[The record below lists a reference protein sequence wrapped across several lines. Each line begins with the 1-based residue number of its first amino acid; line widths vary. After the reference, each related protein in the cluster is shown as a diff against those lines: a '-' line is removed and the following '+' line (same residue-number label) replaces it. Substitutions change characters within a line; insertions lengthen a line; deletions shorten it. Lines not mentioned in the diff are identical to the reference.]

1 MRNNHDVSIYHRGS
15 ASQRRRRV
23 CAGSDCSGHKSSG
36 LTFLEVILAITLL
49 AIVLGGG
56 LILIGHNMIIIKNAE
71 ETMVAT
77 ALTQYAIQD
86 ARNMDFPPVY
96 YDRLANELSNEFLPN
111 PPYTDEFVSSPPADK
126 ASAILAGGRNI
137 TPLKFQNDYSVIRY
151 IIAYGS
157 NGVPLNLTSL
167 GPTNYENYAMELEII
182 VYVIQKPENNIVSQD
197 VTYMS
202 RNGAF

>member
-1 MRNNHDVSIYHRGS
+1 MVKKMRNNHDVSIYHRGS

-96 YDRLANELSNEFLPN
+96 YDRLANELKSFPNEFIPSLQYAN
-111 PPYTDEFVSSPPADK
+111 PINPTYK
-126 ASAILAGGRNI
+126 QYGRNI

-157 NGVPLNLTSL
+157 NGVPFQMTTS
-167 GPTNYENYAMELEII
+167 NENYAMELEII